1 MLNKLVSIIRK
12 LQGNK
17 TLVTEA
23 RGLLKGMGK
32 GVGLGGGQSKFSKEG
47 TFHLR
52 QKLTGSTGE
61 RREHRSM
68 FQAEAIPCITSES
81 ITALW
86 KNSEFSGAG
95 VKGAPDVAGMAARG
109 QN

>member
-1 MLNKLVSIIRK
+1 MW
-12 LQGNK
+12 
-17 TLVTEA
+17 
-23 RGLLKGMGK
+23 
-32 GVGLGGGQSKFSKEG
+32 GLGGGQSEFSKEG

-68 FQAEAIPCITSES
+68 FQAEAIPCITSGEHHS
-81 ITALW
+81 PW

-95 VKGAPDVAGMAARG
+95 VKGAQDVAGTAASG
-109 QN
+109 KTKAGFAIGF